1 MTIVRDVTPSY
12 IQAMRRIEAGG
23 SFLLMWPA
31 ARPIGVRSSFGAV
44 RSRLCREALS
54 DVRRR
59 IDWSSDGPKFLG
71 AALIV
76 AAFVFWM
83 LTNRVEPLFVTTGGG
98 LVAIG
103 QGAQALGELRRM
115 PDPPSTP
122 ASQPGMNGA

>member
-1 MTIVRDVTPSY
+1 MRQIAAGDSFPIMRPAEPPICTSGPS
-12 IQAMRRIEAGG
+12 
-23 SFLLMWPA
+23 S
-31 ARPIGVRSSFGAV
+31 AV
-44 RSRLCREALS
+44 RSRVWQEALS
-54 DVRRR
+54 DVYRR

-83 LTNRVEPLFVTTGGG
+83 ITNRVEPLFVTTGGG

-103 QGAQALGELRRM
+103 QGAQALEELRKM

-122 ASQPGMNGA
+122 SSQPEPNGA

>member
-1 MTIVRDVTPSY
+1 VY
-12 IQAMRRIEAGG
+12 
-23 SFLLMWPA
+23 
-31 ARPIGVRSSFGAV
+31 
-44 RSRLCREALS
+44 
-54 DVRRR
+54 RR

-83 LTNRVEPLFVTTGGG
+83 ITGRVEPLFVTTGGG

-103 QGAQALGELRRM
+103 QGAQALEELRKM

-122 ASQPGMNGA
+122 SSQPEPNGA